1 MESVISFI
9 IGVLTGATIVYF
21 AQYKQRVV
29 CVLHGVASYV
39 ERQQTEK
46 QTRKDRILEILKE
59 KSTITNDDI
68 QKPLGI
74 SHPTAALY
82 LHELVEEG
90 KIEQLGERGRF
101 VSYRLKK

>member
-1 MESVISFI
+1 MQQECISCYAS
-9 IGVLTGATIVYF
+9 GEWCANCT
-21 AQYKQRVV
+21 
-29 CVLHGVASYV
+29 VASYA

-46 QTRKDRILEILKE
+46 HSRKERIVEMLKE

-74 SHPTAALY
+74 SHPTASLY

-90 KIEQLGERGRF
+90 RIEMIGERGRF